1 VAVRGLTDRLV
12 LVTGAGR
19 GIGAAIAR
27 RFAAEGA
34 RLLLVDIDP
43 ASVRAVAAELGADH
57 AVVDLRDPAGV
68 TVRLGESVRSND
80 GVDVLVNNAG
90 VFAKVGMLDLDIG
103 TWDDVL
109 AVNARAVLL
118 TTQLVAPGMI
128 DRGRGRIVNI
138 ASMAARVG
146 TPGEA
151 AYAASKAAVLA
162 LTRIAA
168 MELGVHGITV
178 NAVCP
183 GYVLT
188 DMGASTRSPEQIEGW
203 CARSPLG
210 RTTTPDDVAAT
221 VAFLASDDAADLTG
235 QAINVSSGLVMG

>member
-1 VAVRGLTDRLV
+1 VRGLADRRV

-27 RFAAEGA
+27 RFAEEGS
-34 RLLLVDIDP
+34 RLLLVDRD
-43 ASVRAVAAELGADH
+43 AESVACTAKELEAQHVA
-57 AVVDLRDPAGV
+57 VDLREPDEVEGALTQAVHDIG
-68 TVRLGESVRSND
+68 

-90 VFAKVGMLDLDIG
+90 VFAKVPLLQLDVG
-103 TWDDVL
+103 TWDDVF
-109 AVNARAVLL
+109 AVNTRAVLL
-118 TTQLVAPGMI
+118 TTQLVAPAMI
-128 DRGRGRIVNI
+128 QRGRGRIVNI

-151 AYAASKAAVLA
+151 AYAASKAAVVA
-162 LTRIAA
+162 LTRISA
-168 MELGVHGITV
+168 MELGAHGITV

-188 DMGASTRSPEQIEGW
+188 EMGAATRTPEQVAGW
-203 CARSPLG
+203 CAQSPLG
-210 RTTTPDDVAAT
+210 RTTAPEDVAAT

-235 QAINVSSGLVMG
+235 QAINVAAGMVMD